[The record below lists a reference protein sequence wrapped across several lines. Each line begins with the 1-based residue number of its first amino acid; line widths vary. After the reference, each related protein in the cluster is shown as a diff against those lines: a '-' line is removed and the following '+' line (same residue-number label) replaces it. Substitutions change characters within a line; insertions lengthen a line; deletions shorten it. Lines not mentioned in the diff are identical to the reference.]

1 MDANYTARLGPG
13 PAAASARPYVDRI
26 VDRSLRTGLTHFAGM
41 LMTGPRAV
49 GKTRTGLEFAASQLR
64 LDDSDDRNLCRAD
77 PMGAIRG
84 EPPLLIDEWQL
95 APEVLRAV
103 KRSIDDHPARGQFIV
118 TGSARNDL
126 LTDMWPG
133 TGRLVRLRLWGMVGR
148 ELFGA
153 AGAVPLFDRWDDVER
168 RFSVP
173 AQPPDLRAYVEIA
186 LASGFPEALA
196 VVDERERARW
206 LGSYAESII
215 SRDLP
220 SLAAA
225 TGRRKDVRLFR
236 SYLLSYA
243 LNTAGIVPHS
253 TIHQRIGIDRRT
265 ANSYLDALI
274 TLGIIDEVPPW
285 AGNQRKRLVVERVK
299 RQFTDAGL
307 AAAVAGLT
315 TDDTYRSAEF
325 RGRMLDSFITAQLR
339 VEAEASDRVTLYHLR
354 TENGD
359 HEVDLV
365 AERGPYLFAF
375 EYKAGSSPRR
385 ADARH
390 LIWFRDHVAGDRFRG
405 GVLFHTGRHRH
416 ELDRRIEA
424 VPIAGLWGPDLPSSE
439 DNMPGLAREG
449 MPAIS

>member
-1 MDANYTARLGPG
+1 MNYLAPLSSG
-13 PAAASARPYVDRI
+13 PAGVGARPYVDRI
-26 VDRSLRTGLTHFAGM
+26 VDRTLRTGLAHFAGM
-41 LMTGPRAV
+41 LITGPRAV
-49 GKTRTGLEFAASQLR
+49 GKTRTGLEFAASQIR
-64 LDDSDDRNLCRAD
+64 LDDPDDRNLCRAD
-77 PMGAIRG
+77 PMDAIAA
-84 EPPLLIDEWQL
+84 EPPLLIDEWQMV
-95 APEVLRAV
+95 PEVLQAV
-103 KRSIDDHPARGQFIV
+103 KRRIDGRPAPGQFIV

-133 TGRLVRLRLWGMVGR
+133 TGRLIRLHLWGMVGR
-148 ELFGA
+148 EIFGSAGA
-153 AGAVPLFDRWDDVER
+153 APLFDRWDDTDR

-173 AQPPDLRAYVEIA
+173 AKPPGLRDYVELA

-196 VVDERERARW
+196 VPGERERAQW
-206 LGSYAESII
+206 LGSYGESII

-220 SLAAA
+220 SLAAG
-225 TGRRKDVRLFR
+225 TGRRKDLRLFR
-236 SYLLSYA
+236 SYLQSYA

-265 ANSYLDALI
+265 ANSYLDALVA
-274 TLGIIDEVPPW
+274 LGIIDELPPW
-285 AGNQRKRLVVERVK
+285 AGNQRKRLVIERVK

-315 TDDTYRSAEF
+315 THDVYRSSEF
-325 RGRMLDSFITAQLR
+325 RGRILDSFITAQLR
-339 VEAEASDRVTLYHLR
+339 VEAEASDRVNLYHLR

-359 HEVDLV
+359 HEIDLL
-365 AERGPYLFAF
+365 AERGPNLFAF

-385 ADARH
+385 QDARH

-424 VPIAGLWGPDLPSSE
+424 VPIAGLWGPDLAAA
-439 DNMPGLAREG
+439 GA
-449 MPAIS
+449 